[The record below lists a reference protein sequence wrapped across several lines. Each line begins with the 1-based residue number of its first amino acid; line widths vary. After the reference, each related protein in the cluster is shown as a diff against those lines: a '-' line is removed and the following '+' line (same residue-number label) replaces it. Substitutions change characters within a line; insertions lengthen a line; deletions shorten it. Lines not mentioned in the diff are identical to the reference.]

1 MRRLGVALALLG
13 LCGGVALAARVP
25 LRVVVVEAEPR
36 DAEVA
41 RRLRGQTSD
50 LDVELVTVHA
60 PAPESE
66 VGGAEAARLAEAEGA
81 RVVIWFEHAAD
92 VIVVHVVDPRTRSE
106 LLRDV
111 TSAGSGA
118 AAESARAEAAA
129 LVARG
134 ALRALARGGR
144 IGVGSPPGT
153 REPEV
158 PPDAPEPPPPDP
170 IPDGP
175 DIEVHG
181 GRPALRVTVGWQTAF
196 DAETPTGQHGLD
208 VRLGLGRGAWHVALG
223 ALAGLPAR
231 LEDDAVAIEVAR
243 HGLLVAGGFERR
255 GRRLRLGLG
264 AALGVIAFFRSSAAL
279 SAEVSATPS
288 QTTPVFFV
296 RPEATASLRLGGGLW
311 LQLTGAADVLLPR
324 PDFGYQIAGSFA
336 SRHRFW
342 PVEPRVG
349 LALTL
354 KN

>member
-13 LCGGVALAARVP
+13 LCGGVATAARVP

-50 LDVELVTVHA
+50 LDVELVTVRA
-60 PAPESE
+60 PAPQGDSS
-66 VGGAEAARLAEAEGA
+66 EAARLAEAEGA

-144 IGVGSPPGT
+144 IGVGSPPGA

-158 PPDAPEPPPPDP
+158 PPDAPTPAPPEPG
-170 IPDGP
+170 PDGP

-181 GRPALRVTVGWQTAF
+181 GRPALRVTVGWQLAF
-196 DAETPTGQHGLD
+196 DGETPRGQHGLD
-208 VRLGLGRGAWHVALG
+208 VRLGLGRGAWHIALG
-223 ALAGLPAR
+223 ALAGLPVE
-231 LEDDAVAIEVAR
+231 LDDDAVAIEVAR
-243 HGLLVAGGFERR
+243 HGLLVAGGVERR
-255 GRRLRLGLG
+255 GRRLRLGAG

-279 SAEVSATPS
+279 SPEVSATPS

-296 RPEATASLRLGGGLW
+296 SPEATASLRLGGGLW

>member
-50 LDVELVTVHA
+50 LDVELVSVRA
-60 PAPESE
+60 PAPQGDRAD
-66 VGGAEAARLAEAEGA
+66 VARLAEVEGA

-92 VIVVHVVDPRTRSE
+92 VIVVHLVDPRTRSE

-144 IGVGSPPGT
+144 IGVGSPPGA

-158 PPDAPEPPPPDP
+158 PPDAPEPPPPEP
-170 IPDGP
+170 SPDGP
-175 DIEVHG
+175 DIEVRG
-181 GRPALRVTVGWQTAF
+181 GRPALRVTVGWQLAF
-196 DAETPTGQHGLD
+196 DGETPTGQHGLD

-223 ALAGLPAR
+223 ALAGLPGE
-231 LEDDAVAIEVAR
+231 LDDDDVAIEVAR
-243 HGLLVAGGFERR
+243 HGLLVAGGVERR

-296 RPEATASLRLGGGLW
+296 SPEATASLRLGGGLW

-324 PDFGYQIAGSFA
+324 PDFGYQIAGRFA

-349 LALTL
+349 VALTL

>member
-13 LCGGVALAARVP
+13 LSGGVASAARVP

-50 LDVELVTVHA
+50 LDVELVTVRA
-60 PAPESE
+60 PAPQGDS
-66 VGGAEAARLAEAEGA
+66 AEAARLAEAEGA

-144 IGVGSPPGT
+144 IGVGSPPGA
-153 REPEV
+153 REPEL
-158 PPDAPEPPPPDP
+158 PPDAPTPAPPEP

-175 DIEVHG
+175 DIEVRG
-181 GRPALRVTVGWQTAF
+181 GRPALRITVGWQTAF

-208 VRLGLGRGAWHVALG
+208 VRLGLGRGAWYVALG
-223 ALAGLPAR
+223 ALAGLPVA
-231 LEDDAVAIEVAR
+231 LDDDAVAIEVAR
-243 HGLLVAGGFERR
+243 HGLLVAGGVERR

-296 RPEATASLRLGGGLW
+296 SPEATASLRLGGGLW

-342 PVEPRVG
+342 PVEPRLGV
-349 LALTL
+349 ALTL